1 MPYQKLGRPDKGLQA
16 AHRAI
21 DAADRV
27 LRNSPDDVRA
37 RYLSGSLL
45 VQLGNREEG
54 VKRLHEAIAIQPTDF
69 AVLYNA
75 ACGLAVAGDPQSAL
89 DLLDRAV
96 GTGKGFRAWMEHD
109 PDLDSLRGMPRFK
122 EILARLPP

>member
-1 MPYQKLGRPDKGLQA
+1 M
-16 AHRAI
+16 
-21 DAADRV
+21 

-37 RYLSGSLL
+37 RYLSGSTLI
-45 VQLGNREEG
+45 QLGKRQEGIVRLEEA
-54 VKRLHEAIAIQPTDF
+54 LAIQPTDF

-75 ACGLAVAGDPQSAL
+75 ACAFTSAGDSQKAL

-109 PDLDSLRGMPRFK
+109 PDLDPLRQLPRFK
-122 EILARLPP
+122 EILSRLPPE